1 MMKTPLRVDA
11 EALAYPRLII
21 EKGEA
26 IIALGAATDQ
36 AYFLLDGSARA
47 HHPIV
52 NEGEIEAGHFLS
64 FVSFLALENYEA
76 DVLAT
81 SRCEV
86 LVLPR
91 ELVERCWQNED
102 KTSWVFACSV
112 ASDTLKKKM
121 MPDMVVA

>member
-1 MMKTPLRVDA
+1 MKTPLRVDA
-11 EALAYPRLII
+11 KALAYPRQII
-21 EKGEA
+21 DKGKA
-26 IIALGAATDQ
+26 IIAAGASTDQ
-36 AYFLLDGSARA
+36 AYFLLEGSARA
-47 HHPIV
+47 RHPIV
-52 NEGEIEAGHFLS
+52 NEGELLAGHFLS

-91 ELVERCWQNED
+91 ELVENCWQDED
-102 KTSWVFACSV
+102 RTSWVFARSL
-112 ASDTLKKKM
+112 ASDTVKKKM